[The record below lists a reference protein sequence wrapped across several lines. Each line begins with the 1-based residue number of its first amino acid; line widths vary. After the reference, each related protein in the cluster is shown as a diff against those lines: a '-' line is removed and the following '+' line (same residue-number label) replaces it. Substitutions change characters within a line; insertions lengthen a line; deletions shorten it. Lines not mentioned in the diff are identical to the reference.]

1 MMERIVTILIILAIG
16 WGLRDCTMADRANK
30 ADSVVERDTVWVHD
44 TVAVREPLAV
54 RSEGLGVRRYKL
66 AVRSEELGVELG
78 LEGEKGEKAIN
89 ELGVRSEGL
98 GVDSVEVELPI
109 EQKEYGD
116 STYRAWVSGFDARLD
131 SIYIYQPIR
140 YITITT
146 TKEPSR
152 WSWGIQAG
160 MGITPKGVQPY
171 LGLGVQW
178 RF

>member
-1 MMERIVTILIILAIG
+1 M
-16 WGLRDCTMADRANK
+16 
-30 ADSVVERDTVWVHD
+30 
-44 TVAVREPLAV
+44 
-54 RSEGLGVRRYKL
+54 
-66 AVRSEELGVELG
+66 
-78 LEGEKGEKAIN
+78 
-89 ELGVRSEGL
+89 